1 MNIMLIILLALIVV
15 IIYQSI
21 QIKTIETF
29 KKLCDNWIYEGD
41 KYYLIDGV
49 EYCEDCLN
57 ETYKRIAELPDYR
70 AIKAEMDY
78 EDMKE
83 NGEI

>member
-1 MNIMLIILLALIVV
+1 MILDDCEYLSPPDNEAEKVLRC
-15 IIYQSI
+15 
-21 QIKTIETF
+21 F
-29 KKLCDNWIYEGD
+29 LCKAWIYEGD

-57 ETYKRIAELPDYR
+57 ETYKRIAELPDYE

-83 NGEI
+83 KGEI